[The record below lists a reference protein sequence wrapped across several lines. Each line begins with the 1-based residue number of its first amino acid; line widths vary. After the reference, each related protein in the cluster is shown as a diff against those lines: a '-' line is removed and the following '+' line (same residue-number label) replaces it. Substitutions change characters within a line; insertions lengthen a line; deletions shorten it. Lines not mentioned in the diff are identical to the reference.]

1 MGAEKEERKTYW
13 ADKKGLLDRFYIYLR
28 ETLQRKSRDKKKN
41 RGYTILSPYST
52 IVELDKGVE
61 KLQKTLEET
70 DQKEQREATTTIFI
84 PLVLNFIFFI
94 V

>member
-1 MGAEKEERKTYW
+1 MGK
-13 ADKKGLLDRFYIYLR
+13 FYIYLR

-52 IVELDKGVE
+52 IVELDKGVG

-70 DQKEQREATTTIFI
+70 DQKE
-84 PLVLNFIFFI
+84 
-94 V
+94 